1 MGLKREVR
9 CQEFDV
15 NTCTIVH
22 ASRGEKKKHD
32 RQYHSKNSAVGSREG
47 FHDVVITRDFSKSP
61 PYYYCTGIG
70 CKTMTNRLPS
80 MKDHIPKC
88 KFIQWSVAPSTTAST
103 LASPQPVPTASQSPS
118 KSHQPQPTGTT
129 KRKATDMASSEP
141 SSALPPAGI
150 DAFMSLF
157 RSVSPAPY
165 QTSVFQSLATQLE
178 LYMKSTDTALVNSQT
193 ALVNS
198 QTAFVNSQTALVN
211 SRTTLERSQIA
222 LQQSKVAIQQ
232 ITTSIATLEKKID
245 GLLTTTTAYQ
255 ADINAKCE
263 NLTDQLALQAT
274 RQLAI
279 QDTITRVLGDIR
291 VELAKKND
299 DAIARNNDVLR
310 AISQQRADRQET
322 TRRLED
328 RMSLANVP
336 LSCDFSESGKTPSLT
351 VENLKRQYNDI
362 GDDDSKRLTYLL
374 GKNPSSKKV
383 KFATFSHT
391 SGSSSSY
398 SSGSRLSTSIN
409 RIHLPDDDDSDKHI
423 Q

>member
-1 MGLKREVR
+1 
-9 CQEFDV
+9 
-15 NTCTIVH
+15 
-22 ASRGEKKKHD
+22 
-32 RQYHSKNSAVGSREG
+32 
-47 FHDVVITRDFSKSP
+47 
-61 PYYYCTGIG
+61 
-70 CKTMTNRLPS
+70 
-80 MKDHIPKC
+80 
-88 KFIQWSVAPSTTAST
+88 
-103 LASPQPVPTASQSPS
+103 
-118 KSHQPQPTGTT
+118 
-129 KRKATDMASSEP
+129 
-141 SSALPPAGI
+141 
-150 DAFMSLF
+150 MSLF

-178 LYMKSTDTALVNSQT
+178 IYIKSTDSALFNSQT

-198 QTAFVNSQTALVN
+198 QTAYVNSQTALVN
-211 SRTTLERSQIA
+211 SRTTLEQSQIA

-263 NLTDQLALQAT
+263 NLNDQLALQAT

-299 DAIARNNDVLR
+299 DAIA
-310 AISQQRADRQET
+310 
-322 TRRLED
+322 
-328 RMSLANVP
+328 P
-336 LSCDFSESGKTPSLT
+336 PSLT

-362 GDDDSKRLTYLL
+362 GDDDLKRLTHPL

-391 SGSSSSY
+391 SGNSSSY

-409 RIHLPDDDDSDKHI
+409 RIHLPDDDDNDKHI
-423 Q
+423 QRNQAAMAARQNEVAKEEGQEEEYDDEHAKDD